1 MALWTAE
8 VFVNSDVGTI
18 RPTVEASTFH
28 GARDQIN
35 RIYGPVTQIVNLRE
49 VNTRSGGGSSSE
61 PGGCGG
67 VLLLVIGAILVGVF
81 AGGEKENRPSTPP
94 ESLSQPQSY
103 VAPPSQPDPQFE
115 SYANPPGPCVTDNFE
130 PC

>member
-35 RIYGPVTQIVNLRE
+35 RIYGPVTQIVNLRQ
-49 VNTRSGGGSSSE
+49 VNTNNGGGSSSS
-61 PGGCGG
+61 GGSGCTTFLGFIVLCVMVGSAIFGG
-67 VLLLVIGAILVGVF
+67 DGDS
-81 AGGEKENRPSTPP
+81 KRPSTPP
-94 ESLSQPQSY
+94 QSPS
-103 VAPPSQPDPQFE
+103 VERTIAPAPVDVP